1 MMSKKRILPSIGL
14 EGTKEELLEFLSD
27 FEINK
32 IAISFVGDRMVL
44 TTSVPVDINLMDIF
58 EQAYGISNENKLDLN
73 LVESSFDLLTNPK
86 FTVTKRKDWMISTPF
101 VLNNAIIIRQKIKPT
116 PVLEDNPKPQ
126 LYRRNVA
133 SRDSLSVRNDSLR

>member
-1 MMSKKRILPSIGL
+1 MMSNKRILPSIGL

-58 EQAYGISNENKLDLN
+58 EQAYGISNENKL
-73 LVESSFDLLTNPK
+73 
-86 FTVTKRKDWMISTPF
+86 
-101 VLNNAIIIRQKIKPT
+101 
-116 PVLEDNPKPQ
+116 
-126 LYRRNVA
+126 
-133 SRDSLSVRNDSLR
+133 